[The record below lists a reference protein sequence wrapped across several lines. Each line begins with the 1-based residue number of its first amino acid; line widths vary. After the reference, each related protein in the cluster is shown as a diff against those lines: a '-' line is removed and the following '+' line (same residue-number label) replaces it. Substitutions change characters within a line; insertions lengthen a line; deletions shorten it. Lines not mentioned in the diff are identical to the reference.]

1 MRSRSSRQRLRLRLI
16 RRADNVR
23 QNLTIL
29 LIGTGIFMIGFIA
42 LVIAQFMLT
51 ESLQR
56 EIIALI
62 GLILAICGAITAAFG
77 YISLSIL
84 RIFRFLLTD
93 PQPDPKSDKHHD

>member
-42 LVIAQFMLT
+42 LVIAQFMLA

-93 PQPDPKSDKHHD
+93 HQPELNSDKSHD

>member
-1 MRSRSSRQRLRLRLI
+1 MRSRSFRQRLRLRLI
-16 RRADNVR
+16 HRADNIR

-29 LIGTGIFMIGFIA
+29 LCGIGIFMIGFIA
-42 LVIAQFMLT
+42 LVIAQFMLA

-93 PQPDPKSDKHHD
+93 HQPELNSDKSHD

>member
-42 LVIAQFMLT
+42 LVIAQFMLA